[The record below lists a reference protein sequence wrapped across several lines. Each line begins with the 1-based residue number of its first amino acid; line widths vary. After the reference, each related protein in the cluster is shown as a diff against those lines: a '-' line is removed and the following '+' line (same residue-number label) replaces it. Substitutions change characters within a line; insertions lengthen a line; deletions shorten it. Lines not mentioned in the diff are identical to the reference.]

1 MYFPTPTKSKMEEN
15 ILYLKRL
22 GLTEYQS
29 KAMVVL
35 LNKRKTTAKDIS
47 ELSGIPLTK
56 VYQVLKAL
64 EERKLL
70 SSEGEKP
77 RMYRTLP
84 AYRIMNRLL
93 SEKKRHLNKLLK
105 ERERRLKSIRNID
118 FEEYI
123 QIYEEKLHPCISVDQ
138 YEF

>member
-1 MYFPTPTKSKMEEN
+1 MEEN
-15 ILYLKRL
+15 IRYLKRL

-47 ELSGIPLTK
+47 DLSGIPLTK
-56 VYQVLKAL
+56 VYQVLKDL
-64 EERKLL
+64 EEKKLL
-70 SSEGEKP
+70 YSEEDKP

-84 AYRIMNRLL
+84 AYKIMNRLL
-93 SEKKRHLNKLLK
+93 AEKRRHLDRLLK
-105 ERERRLKSIRNID
+105 ERGRRLESIRKLD

-123 QIYEEKLHPCISVDQ
+123 RIYEEKIHPCVGVEQ